1 MYMYGGPLAYILY
14 FYGRVT
20 YWGSLVWKYGGG
32 WGRWQMD
39 EKLGHEGFQWEIMD
53 KCGWMGKYTKYHEG
67 IEIHPDFPMVSK
79 GCWQQMHL

>member
-1 MYMYGGPLAYILY
+1 
-14 FYGRVT
+14 
-20 YWGSLVWKYGGG
+20 
-32 WGRWQMD
+32 MD

-79 GCWQQMHL
+79 GC